1 MGRIELKVYTLI
13 SFRIAIAN
21 VIIRPISLWIWSVT
35 SSEILDSIMRVFVI
49 LALLG
54 SVFAIPLS
62 IVSLFSKEQ
71 LSKRI
76 LAFLLNFS
84 PISLIGYAL
93 MMEIIDEFL
102 GNAP

>member
-1 MGRIELKVYTLI
+1 
-13 SFRIAIAN
+13 
-21 VIIRPISLWIWSVT
+21 
-35 SSEILDSIMRVFVI
+35 MRVFVI
-49 LALLG
+49 LAFLG

-71 LSKRI
+71 LSKRF
-76 LAFLLNFS
+76 LALLINFL
-84 PISLIGYAL
+84 PIILIGYAL

>member
-1 MGRIELKVYTLI
+1 MGRIELKVFTFI

-21 VIIRPISLWIWSVT
+21 VFIWPISLWIWSVT
-35 SSEILDSIMRVFVI
+35 SSEILDCIMRVFVI
-49 LALLG
+49 LAFLG

-76 LAFLLNFS
+76 LALLLNFL
-84 PISLIGYAL
+84 PIILIGYTL